1 MKGISA
7 QIESQK
13 GFSRRKRRSKCVF
26 AGTFDPFSK
35 GHEYIVDKCLD
46 LFDEVVIAI
55 GVNVDKKPMF
65 TLDERKQIILAKYSE
80 NKRVRVCSFEGML
93 VDFMR
98 KENIIH
104 TVRGIRDE
112 VDYKYESVM
121 AKYNED
127 LFPDVVSIFIPKGVP
142 QGTRVLRSSYTAH
155 ICPASLYSVLFALT
169 ESSPSGKRK
178 RR

>member
-1 MKGISA
+1 MKA
-7 QIESQK
+7 
-13 GFSRRKRRSKCVF
+13 CVF

-127 LFPDVVSIFIPKGVP
+127 LFPDVVSIFIPTP
-142 QGTRVLRSSYTAH
+142 NELSYISSTAVRN
-155 ICPASLYSVLFALT
+155 IIELGSDFSKYLPKESVKVVKDIIK
-169 ESSPSGKRK
+169 SKK
-178 RR
+178 K

>member
-1 MKGISA
+1 MKA
-7 QIESQK
+7 
-13 GFSRRKRRSKCVF
+13 CVF

-93 VDFMR
+93 VDFMK

-127 LFPDVVSIFIPKGVP
+127 LFPEVVSIFIPTP
-142 QGTRVLRSSYTAH
+142 NELSYISSTAVRN
-155 ICPASLYSVLFALT
+155 IIELGSDFSKYLPKESVKVVKDIIKA
-169 ESSPSGKRK
+169 KK
-178 RR
+178 K

>member
-1 MKGISA
+1 MKA
-7 QIESQK
+7 
-13 GFSRRKRRSKCVF
+13 CVF

-112 VDYKYESVM
+112 GDYKYESVM

-127 LFPDVVSIFIPKGVP
+127 LFPDVVSIFIPTP
-142 QGTRVLRSSYTAH
+142 NELSYISSTAVRN
-155 ICPASLYSVLFALT
+155 IIELNSDFSKYLPKESVKVVKDIIK
-169 ESSPSGKRK
+169 SKK
-178 RR
+178 K

>member
-1 MKGISA
+1 MKA
-7 QIESQK
+7 
-13 GFSRRKRRSKCVF
+13 CVF

-127 LFPDVVSIFIPKGVP
+127 LFPEVVSIFIPTP
-142 QGTRVLRSSYTAH
+142 NELSYISSTAVRN
-155 ICPASLYSVLFALT
+155 IIELGSDFSKYLPKESVKVVKDIIKA
-169 ESSPSGKRK
+169 KK
-178 RR
+178 K